1 MQFDLSPLYKSSV
14 GFDHFASLLEAI
26 DGLDSVSNSYPPYNI
41 ERVGESDYRI
51 TLAVAGFD
59 PDELNI
65 DVNEGVLRIIG
76 RKTDESE
83 ETHYLH
89 KGIATRNFER
99 RLQLADFI
107 EVTGANVENGLL
119 HVNLTREVPEAL
131 KPRTIEISN
140 GKKAVKAKAKKTIDA
155 KVN

>member
-51 TLAVAGFD
+51 TLAVAGFEQ
-59 PDELNI
+59 DELNI

-76 RKTDESE
+76 RKSDDDEE
-83 ETHYLH
+83 KNYLH

-99 RLQLADFI
+99 RLQLADYI
-107 EVTGANVENGLL
+107 EVTGASVENGLL

-131 KPRTIEISN
+131 KPRTIDIETS
-140 GKKAVKAKAKKTIDA
+140 KTTQKAKSKKTIDQ

>member
-14 GFDHFASLLEAI
+14 GFDHFASLLETI
-26 DGLDSVSNSYPPYNI
+26 DGLDSVQNSYPPYNI
-41 ERVGESDYRI
+41 ERVGENDYRI
-51 TLAVAGFD
+51 TLAVAGFE

-76 RKTDESE
+76 KKSDDSE
-83 ETHYLH
+83 DKNYLH

-107 EVTGANVENGLL
+107 EVTGASVENGLL

-140 GKKAVKAKAKKTIDA
+140 GEKVVKGKAKKTIDQ